1 MTQENEMISGET
13 LLAVPDIWTR
23 DTIVYHGPETRSL
36 LISGMV
42 DEELANA
49 FHSQLLAL
57 RDEPTTDPIVV
68 YINTAGGSVSEAL
81 LMFDA
86 MRQCPAPIITV
97 AMGKAQSA
105 GLLLCQAGDLRLSY
119 EHTLFFYHAIVATGL
134 ESISRATSLD
144 SHSNYVTLAEQVDNL
159 ILSRSKMTKKVW
171 NSVFH
176 DRISVTFG
184 AEDALKYKLIDKIIV
199 AGKKNLPKDVFD
211 GF

>member
-1 MTQENEMISGET
+1 MEETNTTDEMT
-13 LLAVPDIWTR
+13 LLSVPDIWTR

-36 LISGMV
+36 LISGIV
-42 DEELANA
+42 DEELSNA

-57 RDEPTTDPIVV
+57 RDENPQEPIVV
-68 YINTAGGSVSEAL
+68 FINTAGGSVSEAL

-86 MRQCPAPIITV
+86 MRMCPAPIITI

-144 SHSNYVTLAEQVDNL
+144 SHSNYVALAEEVDRL
-159 ILSRSKMTKKVW
+159 IRDRAKMTKKIW
-171 NSVFH
+171 DSVFH
-176 DRISVTFG
+176 DRISVTFN
-184 AEDALKYKLIDKIIV
+184 AQDALKYKLIDKIMPI
-199 AGKKNLPKDVFD
+199 GKKNLPKGVFD